1 MNRRRIAHAAPL
13 LALALALALLASPAF
28 GAKRVSPRPGPTA
41 MAKLA
46 KGHSGPSQRRGGGGC
61 TQATPGVAVD
71 NTWDWGQWGSW
82 GVAGQERMYS
92 VQVMNN
98 DVGCGSSN
106 FVVNLSAPSGFAV
119 SMPTSSFSLNSA
131 SSRYLSAY
139 VTSPTWATGGDYA
152 LTATVERAGGSPA
165 GSFTSYYKVYSS
177 DGALPTLFWAAP
189 GNGTS
194 ISGRSFNVTVSS
206 SDDHQVT
213 RIELYL
219 DQAPAPTSTMRCD
232 GIAYTCQLIYS
243 WAIRRVHGQ
252 HTATF
257 KSYDWTGNVGVLTTT
272 FNVDYQSS
280 VTTGAG

>member
-1 MNRRRIAHAAPL
+1 MNRRRIALAAPF

-28 GAKRVSPRPGPTA
+28 GAKRLSPKLRSTA
-41 MAKLA
+41 MAKLVKSRGGSV
-46 KGHSGPSQRRGGGGC
+46 KGHAGSSKRGGGGGGC
-61 TQATPGVAVD
+61 TQATPGVAVE

-106 FVVNLSAPSGFAV
+106 FVVTLSAPSGFSV

-131 SSRYLSAY
+131 SSRYLSAN
-139 VTSPTWATGGDYA
+139 VTSPTWASTGDYA

-165 GSFTSYYKVYSS
+165 ASFRSYYKVYSS
-177 DGALPTLFWAAP
+177 DSALPTLFWAAP

-194 ISGRSFNVTVSS
+194 ISGRSFNVTASS

-213 RIELYL
+213 KIELYL
-219 DQAPAPTSTMRCD
+219 DQAPTPTSTKSCD
-232 GIAYTCQLIYS
+232 GVAYTCQLIYT

-257 KSYDWTGNVGVLTTT
+257 KSYDWTGNIGVLTTT
-272 FNVDYQSS
+272 FNVN
-280 VTTGAG
+280 